1 MSLMRML
8 WCVMVSFLFC
18 VMFWKIENEDF
29 YLDLII
35 FDEVFYFDLILW
47 KEFVWFKIL
56 CLF

>member
-1 MSLMRML
+1 
-8 WCVMVSFLFC
+8 MVSFLFC